1 MNFCNFIQQR
11 FRADDF
17 QIPPHR
23 QAVTVI
29 IKQQFVKRNSQTNK
43 TMAKN
48 ISVITIDAS
57 IERVWDTV
65 TKPELVKL
73 WQFGSDLITTWEV
86 GSNIKFRTEWDD
98 KVFEQWGKILEIKP
112 TQLLKYSLFAPRPE
126 LEDKPENY
134 FIMSYILTN
143 ENGKTKLEIIQEDNR
158 PNAVQEEPQG
168 EENPVLKSL
177 KELAEKN

>member
-1 MNFCNFIQQR
+1 MFSFLLLTSILVFQSAAVIVQQ
-11 FRADDF
+11 
-17 QIPPHR
+17 HS
-23 QAVTVI
+23 VKTTVR
-29 IKQQFVKRNSQTNK
+29 KK
-43 TMAKN
+43 TMATN

-57 IERVWDTV
+57 IQKVWDTL

-86 GSNIKFRTEWDD
+86 GSDIKFRTEWGD
-98 KVFEQWGKILEIKP
+98 KVFVQWGKILEVKP
-112 TQLLKYSLFAPRPE
+112 TQLLKYNLFAPRPE

-134 FIMSYILTN
+134 FIMSYILTS

-168 EENPVLKSL
+168 EENPILKSL
-177 KELAEKN
+177 KELAEKK